1 MNLFLHGSLDPT
13 GWPLVPGRGAEG
25 RGYREPAAPRQA
37 RRRAAGAG
45 SRDREAGAPKRCD
58 IRVSFRVFSTRTDA
72 ELGSNRLRFGFA
84 FRLRALNP
92 FTKLASFPEK
102 NFCEDD
108 VAAGYDIFIQPC
120 AADPVPRIHEPLA
133 DQASGRKLGSFCN
146 FNVSRRHRF

>member
-25 RGYREPAAPRQA
+25 RGYREPAPPRQA

-72 ELGSNRLRFGFA
+72 ELGSNRLRFGFV
-84 FRLRALNP
+84 FRLRSLNP

-102 NFCEDD
+102 NFF
-108 VAAGYDIFIQPC
+108 ARAISSAGTTFPSQPC
-120 AADPVPRIHEPLA
+120 AAAPVPRLLEPLA
-133 DQASGRKLGSFCN
+133 DQASG
-146 FNVSRRHRF
+146 